1 MAGILGPSLLE
12 RRPNG
17 SWCRPL
23 RTLMLKSLKDIRG
36 KAIKAGEVFK
46 QPTVEAT
53 SSARRNQRNEVALAQ
68 DSVVQSK
75 TSIESPPPPPTRSK
89 RLRKRTVVEYLA
101 TEEPTAAPT
110 ITSGTDEELREA
122 FEAIKQEKEVDVSTG
137 DKEKTK
143 EVEEEEEI
151 LAEVIAES
159 IALAQQHQESHRAE
173 PTRGAKYSV
182 VAPVPEVKEN
192 RTARTLAVVTSP
204 LKPPIVAMPIHYIPG
219 SSTTA
224 SFADPELVEFET
236 MDLDAQL
243 DKLKKLN
250 STPSK
255 AKSKAVDEAVDRV
268 RI

>member
-173 PTRGAKYSV
+173 PTKHSA
-182 VAPVPEVKEN
+182 ATPEPEVGVKEN